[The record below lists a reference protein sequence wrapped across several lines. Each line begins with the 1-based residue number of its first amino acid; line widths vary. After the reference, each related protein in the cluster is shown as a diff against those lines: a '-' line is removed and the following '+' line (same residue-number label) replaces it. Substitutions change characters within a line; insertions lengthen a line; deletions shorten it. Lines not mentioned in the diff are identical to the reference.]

1 MTNGVSKKTTYLVVG
16 ANPGSQLNKAIAIA
30 IAIAIEV
37 LDEERLLQRLRPG
50 PPG

>member
-1 MTNGVSKKTTYLVVG
+1 MTNGVSKKITRLVVG
-16 ANPGSQLNKAIAIA
+16 ANPGSQLNKAIALEI
-30 IAIAIEV
+30 

>member
-16 ANPGSQLNKAIAIA
+16 ANPDSQLNKA

-50 PPG
+50 PTG

>member
-1 MTNGVSKKTTYLVVG
+1 MTNGVSKKTTHLVVG
-16 ANPGSQLNKAIAIA
+16 TNPGSQLNKAIALALEI
-30 IAIAIEV
+30 

>member
-30 IAIAIEV
+30 LEV
-37 LDEERLLQRLRPG
+37 LDEERLLQRLHPG

>member
-16 ANPGSQLNKAIAIA
+16 ANPDSQLNKAIA

>member
-30 IAIAIEV
+30 IAIEV
-37 LDEERLLQRLRPG
+37 LDEERLLQRLRRG

>member
-16 ANPGSQLNKAIAIA
+16 ANPDSQLNKA